1 MCVSV
6 FVCVCVC
13 AFKWFNISNRIVDEI
28 VDVAGRG
35 FIHSQVCTVCFSVM
49 LKANDGDC

>member
-1 MCVSV
+1 V
-6 FVCVCVC
+6 FVCVCARVL
-13 AFKWFNISNRIVDEI
+13 SNGSTFPIIEI